1 MAVLSKTRCRSR
13 PDCKGRRVEY
23 PAAWP
28 DCPIDDP
35 ATAGSPDSVSRRRL
49 MLAAGLFA
57 LSPALAFADKPGVL
71 RPGARPRLAVCL
83 GSGGLHGFA
92 HIGVIRAFEH
102 LGIKPDII
110 CGTSVGAV
118 VGVLWAAG
126 LTADD
131 MEAIATEREWYQ
143 SSWFRLPKLGFGTLD
158 ELRDAINE
166 HVGKTRIESLPIRF
180 AAVAT
185 DLATGQPVI
194 LDHGEPGLVAAAS
207 ASVPL
212 RYEPVTIDGRKLVDG
227 ALTLPVP
234 VDAARELGA
243 GFCLGID
250 VAYRPDDEPV
260 KGLSDVGYQAF
271 HILINRLIDE
281 QIRRA
286 DYAFRLDAHQFMRGE
301 GGLQNMVQQ
310 AEQSVYRSRADLL
323 AALSRAGITP
333 SVANDSVESVR

>member
-1 MAVLSKTRCRSR
+1 M
-13 PDCKGRRVEY
+13 
-23 PAAWP
+23 W
-28 DCPIDDP
+28 
-35 ATAGSPDSVSRRRL
+35 
-49 MLAAGLFA
+49 AAGLFA
-57 LSPALAFADKPGVL
+57 LCPSAAFAGKSDSVQP
-71 RPGARPRLAVCL
+71 ARSAKLAVCL

-92 HIGVIRAFEH
+92 HIGVIRAFER

-131 MEAIATEREWYQ
+131 LEAVAMEREWYET
-143 SSWFRLPKLGFGTLD
+143 SWFRVPKLGFGTLD
-158 ELRDAINE
+158 ELRDAIND
-166 HVGKTRIESLPIRF
+166 HVGKTRVESLPVRF

-185 DLATGQPVI
+185 DLATGQSVI
-194 LDHGEPGLVAAAS
+194 LDRGEPGLVAAAS

-212 RYEPVTIDGRKLVDG
+212 RYEPVKIAGRELVDG
-227 ALTLPVP
+227 GLTAPVP
-234 VDAARELGA
+234 VDAGRALG
-243 GFCLGID
+243 GDFCLGVD

-260 KGLSDVGYQAF
+260 SGLSDVGYQAF

-301 GGLQNMVQQ
+301 GGLNNMVLQ
-310 AEQSVYRSRADLL
+310 AEKSVYLKRGELIS
-323 AALSRAGITP
+323 ALYRAGITT
-333 SVANDSVESVR
+333 SVARDSEGSAR